1 MKRKN
6 EVYSKIFIILAA
18 ISVATILTS
27 NISSVKLFSLGKII
41 LPSSALLFP
50 ITYILGDVFA
60 EVYGFKKARFV
71 ILLGFFCNA
80 FMALFFQLT
89 IILPSAETWRLQEC
103 FKSILGT
110 TPRMF
115 IASLAA
121 FLVGSL
127 SNAYV
132 MNFIKKLTKGKFLWL
147 RTIGSTIIGE
157 LFDTLIFVLIAFIGS
172 VPKEAII
179 TMILCQFIWKV
190 SYEILATPLTY
201 LVINKFKK
209 LENIK

>member
-1 MKRKN
+1 MKLKN
-6 EVYSKIFIILAA
+6 EVYSKIFIILAS
-18 ISVATILTS
+18 ISVATILIS
-27 NISSVKLFSLGKII
+27 NISSVKLFSIGKII

-80 FMALFFQLT
+80 FMALFFQLA
-89 IILPSAETWRLQEC
+89 IILPAAQTWGLQES
-103 FKSILGT
+103 FQAVLGT

-115 IASLAA
+115 IASLCA

-132 MNFIKKLTKGKFLWL
+132 MNFIKKLTKGKFLWI

-157 LFDTLIFVLIAFIGS
+157 LFDTLIFVLIAFVGS

-179 TMILCQFIWKV
+179 TMILCQFVWKV
-190 SYEILATPLTY
+190 SYEIIATPLTY
-201 LVINKFKK
+201 LIINKFKK
-209 LENIK
+209 LENMK

>member
-1 MKRKN
+1 MKTKN

-18 ISVATILTS
+18 ISVATILIS

-41 LPSSALLFP
+41 LPTSAMLFP

-80 FMALFFQLT
+80 FMALFFQIS
-89 IILPSAETWRLQEC
+89 IILPAAETWGLQDC
-103 FKSILGT
+103 FKAILGT
-110 TPRMF
+110 TPKMF

-132 MNFIKKLTKGKFLWL
+132 MNFIKKLTNGKFLWI

-157 LFDTLIFVLIAFIGS
+157 LFDTLIFVLIAFVGS
-172 VPKEAII
+172 VPKEAIL
-179 TMILCQFIWKV
+179 TMIICQFVWKV

>member
-6 EVYSKIFIILAA
+6 ELYSKIFIILTA
-18 ISVATILTS
+18 ISVASILIS
-27 NISSVKLFSLGKII
+27 NICSVKLFSLGNII

-80 FMALFFQLT
+80 FMVLFFQLA
-89 IILPSAETWRLQEC
+89 IILPAAETWGLQEC
-103 FKSILGT
+103 FQSILGT

-115 IASLAA
+115 IASLCA

-132 MNFIKKLTKGKFLWL
+132 MSFIKKITKGKFLWV
-147 RTIGSTIIGE
+147 RTIGSTVIGE
-157 LFDTLIFVLIAFIGS
+157 LFDTLIFVLMAFVGS

-179 TMILCQFIWKV
+179 TMIICQLVWKV
-190 SYEILATPLTY
+190 SYEIIATPLTY

-209 LENIK
+209 LENIE